1 MLIVSGDVITRSAR
15 CGILQVAMSNT
26 HVPGDAEGF
35 HVVVAEDGSLPAREL
50 ARLGVGPGEHLWLI
64 PEQRPRVRPRMAGAL
79 AATVP
84 AEAVDALIRGLDEA
98 KAERVASYR
107 DTIDQA

>member
-1 MLIVSGDVITRSAR
+1 MSSTRA
-15 CGILQVAMSNT
+15 Q
-26 HVPGDAEGF
+26 GDAEGF

-50 ARLGVGPGEHLWLI
+50 ARQGLRPGEHLRLI
-64 PEQRPRVRPRMAGAL
+64 PEPRPAMRPRMAGAL
-79 AATVP
+79 ASTVP

-107 DTIDQA
+107 DASDEA

>member
-1 MLIVSGDVITRSAR
+1 MSSAD
-15 CGILQVAMSNT
+15 A
-26 HVPGDAEGF
+26 PGDAEGF
-35 HVVVAEDGSLPAREL
+35 HVVVADDGSLPAREL
-50 ARLGVGPGEHLWLI
+50 ARLGLRPGEHLRLI
-64 PEQRPRVRPRMAGAL
+64 PEQRPAVRPRMAGAL

-107 DTIDQA
+107 EATDQA

>member
-1 MLIVSGDVITRSAR
+1 
-15 CGILQVAMSNT
+15 
-26 HVPGDAEGF
+26 
-35 HVVVAEDGSLPAREL
+35 
-50 ARLGVGPGEHLWLI
+50 
-64 PEQRPRVRPRMAGAL
+64 MAGAL

-107 DTIDQA
+107 ADSDQA

>member
-1 MLIVSGDVITRSAR
+1 
-15 CGILQVAMSNT
+15 MSSEGM
-26 HVPGDAEGF
+26 PSDAEGF

-50 ARLGVGPGEHLWLI
+50 ARLGVRPGEQIRLI
-64 PEQRPRVRPRMAGAL
+64 PEQRPPVRRRMAGAL

-98 KAERVASYR
+98 RAERVAFYR
-107 DTIDQA
+107 DATDQS